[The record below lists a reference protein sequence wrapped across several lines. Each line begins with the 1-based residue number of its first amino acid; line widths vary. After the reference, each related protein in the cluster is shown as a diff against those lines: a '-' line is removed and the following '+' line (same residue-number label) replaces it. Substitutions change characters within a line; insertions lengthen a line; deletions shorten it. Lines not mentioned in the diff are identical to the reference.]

1 VASPELIA
9 QLRRHEGLRLFVYR
23 CPTGHRT
30 IGFGHNLDA
39 NPLSAEE
46 RRATGYRDG
55 VISAA
60 GADWLLQ
67 RDVERIA
74 KGLSERLPWL
84 ANLDAARRDA
94 LVNMAF
100 QLGVAGLCSWK
111 TTLNLLRAGQFGM
124 AAGRMEGTLWARQTP
139 ARAKEIIEQMKTGQY
154 QQTREKR
161 RWT

>member
-1 VASPELIA
+1 MASPELIA

-67 RDVERIA
+67 RDVERTERA
-74 KGLSERLPWL
+74 LLERLPWVEQ
-84 ANLDAARRDA
+84 LDPARRDA
-94 LVNMAF
+94 LINMAF

-111 TTLNLLRAGQFGM
+111 TTLNLLRAQQWGM

-139 ARAKEIIEQMKTGQY
+139 ARAKEIIRQIRTGQY
-154 QQTREKR
+154 QPTREK
-161 RWT
+161 